1 MKKTALL
8 LAILFITV
16 TAFAQKRS
24 DLKGP
29 QYKNY
34 KPWQHDTKV
43 EPVYTS
49 NKKVALTGPAYKNY
63 KPWKK
68 TEEKNVDYQQVV
80 SNNKRAKLTGPAYK
94 NYKPWLNKKA
104 ALKEETTVIANENE
118 LDQ

>member
-1 MKKTALL
+1 MKKVAVL
-8 LAILFITV
+8 LAFAFITV
-16 TAFAQKRS
+16 TSFAQKRS
-24 DLKGP
+24 DLTGP

-49 NKKVALTGPAYKNY
+49 NSKVGLTGPAYKNH

-68 TEEKNVDYQQVV
+68 TEDHVEFQQVV
-80 SNNKRAKLTGPAYK
+80 SNNKRANLTGPAYK

-104 ALKEETTVIANENE
+104 ATKEETTVIANQNE
-118 LDQ
+118 LDE